1 MSAPP
6 DYAEL
11 HCLTNF
17 TFLRGAS
24 HPEELVDRARKL
36 GYAAL
41 AITDECSVAG
51 VVRAHME
58 IKKSGATQAPEHA
71 ARSLNLIIGAEFCL
85 ADGLRFVALAAN
97 REGYGRLCRLITR
110 GRRAAPKG
118 EYALTR
124 ADVESCLDQCLLL
137 WLPDSTSDRDVR
149 PDLDAATWLRERFR
163 GNVWIAAE
171 LTCDG
176 ADRERLAAL
185 TRIGCKLGLPLLA
198 SGNVHMHIRE
208 RRRLQDALTAIRL
221 NMPLTEVGWH
231 AHPNGERHLRER
243 ARLARLYP
251 PGLLAETLA
260 VAERC
265 TFSLDELR
273 YEYPRELV
281 PAGETPATHL
291 RKLVEQG

>member
-137 WLPDSTSDRDVR
+137 WLPDSTFR
-149 PDLDAATWLRERFR
+149 P
-163 GNVWIAAE
+163 
-171 LTCDG
+171 
-176 ADRERLAAL
+176 
-185 TRIGCKLGLPLLA
+185 
-198 SGNVHMHIRE
+198 
-208 RRRLQDALTAIRL
+208 
-221 NMPLTEVGWH
+221 
-231 AHPNGERHLRER
+231 
-243 ARLARLYP
+243 
-251 PGLLAETLA
+251 
-260 VAERC
+260 
-265 TFSLDELR
+265 
-273 YEYPRELV
+273 
-281 PAGETPATHL
+281 
-291 RKLVEQG
+291 